1 MDKANCGQAHFLE
14 PILQRWVSDPKG
26 PMATKTQTFSW
37 TEEIRLG
44 RWLRAPRWTCLADG
58 SAPWLLSIWMVGL
71 VLLLS
76 GCSWGSDPVIRSDPS
91 LDQFRAAFDLPRPDG
106 LPPFPQDG
114 QYYVGVGKSGAR
126 VTVRSGCVER
136 TLMFERKEGA
146 FECTSEFIEVRGP
159 EMYDDLDLGRTFET
173 LMFNLARRSEG
184 LFCHFYDVRGYEPKP
199 RSFEAA
205 AAMANSWIERCA
217 VVGGADATPSLAPT
231 SPAR

>member
-1 MDKANCGQAHFLE
+1 MTNRRQPDTFRRT
-14 PILQRWVSDPKG
+14 ILSARSALWR
-26 PMATKTQTFSW
+26 
-37 TEEIRLG
+37 IRIIF
-44 RWLRAPRWTCLADG
+44 T
-58 SAPWLLSIWMVGL
+58 GL
-71 VLLLS
+71 VLLAA
-76 GCSWGSDPVIRSDPS
+76 GCSLGSEPVSYGDTA

-173 LMFNLARRSEG
+173 LMFHLARRSEG

-231 SPAR
+231 SLVR

>member
-114 QYYVGVGKSGAR
+114 QYWVGIGASHAR
-126 VTVRSGCVER
+126 VLVRDACVER
-136 TLMFERKEGA
+136 TLMFYKRGNI
-146 FECTSEFIEVRGP
+146 FELDSEYIAVRGP
-159 EMYDDLDLGRTFET
+159 STYYDVDGDLSPETVKIRLVNRNGVLQCDDYYTLGDSPNPRSLEDAIRLAHSWISQCKIAGSAPT
-173 LMFNLARRSEG
+173 ARRA
-184 LFCHFYDVRGYEPKP
+184 P
-199 RSFEAA
+199 
-205 AAMANSWIERCA
+205 
-217 VVGGADATPSLAPT
+217 GAES
-231 SPAR
+231 SR